1 MLKSLALATTLA
13 VGALALPALSL
24 AQSADVVVTLTGV
37 QDRGG
42 HALASLSTESTFM
55 RGQGEYSAR
64 VAVDSPGT
72 LTLTFENVAPGDY
85 ALMVMHDA
93 NDNGEFDMAPS
104 GMPSEG
110 FAFSSGGA
118 PLMGPPAFSL
128 LKFTVGSEDVTLTES
143 MTYF

>member
-1 MLKSLALATTLA
+1 MLKFLALATTLSI
-13 VGALALPALSL
+13 GAFALPTVSV

-64 VAVDSPGT
+64 VAVASAGT
-72 LTLTFENVAPGDY
+72 LTLTFEDVAPGDY

-104 GMPSEG
+104 GMPGEG

-128 LKFTVGSEDVTLTES
+128 LKFTVGSEDVNITES

>member
-1 MLKSLALATTLA
+1 VLKSLAFATTLA
-13 VGALALPALSL
+13 ISALALPALSV
-24 AQSADVVVTLTGV
+24 AQSADVVITLTGV
-37 QDRGG
+37 EDRGG

-55 RGQGEYSAR
+55 RGQGEYAAR
-64 VAVDSPGT
+64 VAVTSAGT

-104 GMPSEG
+104 GMPAEG

-128 LKFTVGSEDVTLTES
+128 LKFTVGAEDVSLTES